1 MDRSS
6 SHVAIY
12 VSLLLTALHTV
23 GLRRGQQLHLLPIEP
38 RGKLPRA
45 ARAARARVAAQRRKP
60 PAAQAPSQAGAP
72 ARVVAQRRKQAPARA
87 ARAERSTSAAGASGG
102 GASGA
107 SVAAGGGLP
116 DVSSDGDGDRVIG
129 PMYTP
134 TPLLTDS
141 LPAASK
147 GKQISFNM
155 QSTDSTIY
163 KGVNGA
169 YTRGVKVYIPAQY
182 TAGTAAPF
190 IVTQDAMG
198 TDTLPAVLDNLID
211 MKMLPKLVVIFVNNG
226 GGDAQGSERGL
237 EYDTV
242 SGLFA
247 EFIDKEVLPRVITEV
262 KKQLSV
268 ELTLTTDPDGR
279 GTFGGSSGG
288 AASFS
293 MAWWHPDL
301 FRRVLSYSG
310 TFVSQITDPTPFP
323 HGCWVYHD
331 VDPHFVQMSEA
342 PKGLIVQRCEGAMS
356 AIGVSNPGPC
366 DTPLTQDACSAVAGC
381 SWITDRN
388 RPVRAWLESADGDLG
403 TPGHALDP
411 KYGPTPYRDFDIAN
425 QRMAAA
431 LKSRGYH
438 YHYDHALNAG
448 HVDGNV
454 VKQTLAEALLWV
466 WRGYPVE

>member
-1 MDRSS
+1 MARSS
-6 SHVAIY
+6 LHVAIY
-12 VSLLLTALHTV
+12 ISLLLTALH
-23 GLRRGQQLHLLPIEP
+23 
-38 RGKLPRA
+38 A
-45 ARAARARVAAQRRKP
+45 AGCGGSSGA
-60 PAAQAPSQAGAP
+60 PAAVASAGQTAVGGATPTAAGGALTETAGSAGAP
-72 ARVVAQRRKQAPARA
+72 VAAGSAGAAAVAGAGGSGGAPP
-87 ARAERSTSAAGASGG
+87 SAAGASGG
-102 GASGA
+102 GASGAGGA

-134 TPLLTDS
+134 TPLLTDN

-169 YTRGVKVYIPAQY
+169 YTRGVKVYIPAKY

-211 MKMLPKLVVIFVNNG
+211 MKMLPKLVVIFVSNG

-247 EFIDKEVLPRVITEV
+247 EFIDKEVLPRVISEV
-262 KKQLSV
+262 NKQLSI

-366 DTPLTQDACSAVAGC
+366 DTPLTQETCTAVMGC
-381 SWITDRN
+381 TWITDQN
-388 RPVRAWLESADGDLG
+388 KPIRAWLESADGDLG
-403 TPGHALDP
+403 TNGHELDP
-411 KYGPTPYRDFDIAN
+411 KYGTKPYRDFDIAN

-431 LKSRGYH
+431 LKLRGYH